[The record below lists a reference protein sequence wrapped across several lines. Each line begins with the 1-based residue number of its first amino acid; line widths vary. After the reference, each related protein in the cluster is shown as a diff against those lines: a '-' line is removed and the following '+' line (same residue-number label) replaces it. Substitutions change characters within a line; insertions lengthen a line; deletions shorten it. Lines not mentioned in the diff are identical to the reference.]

1 MPKKNI
7 KNIIDDVRDT
17 IVGKIPMPNSQ
28 VEQITIALLY
38 KFMDD
43 MDQESIDLGG
53 NASFFS
59 GDYAKYSWKR
69 IMSDSIGSQTRYN
82 LYTEALEK
90 FYLHPTLPSTF
101 REIFKNV
108 SVPYKDAETL
118 TNFLKI
124 INDEFDYSN
133 SEILGDAYEYLL
145 SILGSQGDLGQF
157 RTPRHLIDFIVELV
171 NPTKDD
177 TILDPA
183 CGTAGFLISAYK
195 HILKS
200 NSDNSEGDKLSFEER
215 KEILKNINGYDI
227 EPSMVRIAE
236 MNLFLH
242 GASDPEIHE
251 YDTLTMEDR
260 WEDKFSCI
268 LANPPFMTP
277 TGGIKPH
284 NRFDISANRAEAL
297 FVDYIVN
304 HITSK
309 GKAGIIIPDTILFST
324 SAAAYKQLRK
334 ILIENGL
341 YCIVSLP
348 AGVFKPY
355 AKDVKTSILLLNKQ
369 YSTDKIYHITTT
381 ADGYTLTDTRR
392 PTKKNDLPEAKEV
405 VKNIIKVLT
414 NEIEELPSSNLK
426 VDEIPISEMEKH
438 DYSLL
443 PNKYKERVRLNTK
456 YQYKEI
462 GKYICE
468 NKEKAGK
475 NSYPVWSV
483 SNKLGFVKTEEYHSE
498 QVASSDT
505 KNYKVIKKGYFAYN
519 PSRVNV
525 GSIALNDSDIVSC
538 VSPMYVSFYVNSEE
552 LDEKY
557 LLYLIKSSEFKNII
571 DDESYGAVRKQLR
584 IDDMKKIRIPVPT
597 IDEQKKYVEEIEK
610 HQKKIDSLNEEINQ
624 TEKQINSIFSEIIN

>member
-1 MPKKNI
+1 MPKRNI

-28 VEQITIALLY
+28 VEQITLALLY

-59 GDYAKYSWKR
+59 GDYSKYSWKR

-171 NPTKDD
+171 NPTKND

-200 NSDNSEGDKLSFEER
+200 NSENTEGDKLSFEER

-260 WEDKFSCI
+260 WDDKFSCI

-284 NRFDISANRAEAL
+284 NRFDISANRSEVL
-297 FVDYIVN
+297 FVDYIIN
-304 HITSK
+304 HISSK

-355 AKDVKTSILLLNKQ
+355 AKDVKTSILLINKN
-369 YSTDKIYHITTT
+369 YETDKVYYITTT
-381 ADGYTLTDTRR
+381 ADGYTLTDTRK
-392 PTKKNDLPEAKEV
+392 PTKKNDLPEAKKI
-405 VKNIIKVLT
+405 VKNIVKLLT
-414 NEIEELPSSNLK
+414 NEIDTLPDTSLK
-426 VDEIPISEMEKH
+426 LDMIPIGEMEKN

-443 PNKYKERVRLNTK
+443 PNKYKERIRINTK
-456 YQYKEI
+456 YSYKEI
-462 GKYICE
+462 GQFVCE
-468 NKEKAGK
+468 NKEKVGR
-475 NSYPVWSV
+475 NNYPVWSV

-498 QVASSDT
+498 QIASSDI
-505 KNYKVIKKGYFAYN
+505 KNYKIINKGFFAYN
-519 PSRVNV
+519 PSRINV
-525 GSIALNDSDIVSC
+525 GSIALNDSDTIAC
-538 VSPMYVSFYVNSEE
+538 VSPMYVSFYISSKE
-552 LDEKY
+552 LNEKY
-557 LLYLIKSSEFKNII
+557 LLYLMKSDEFKNII
-571 DDESYGAVRKQLR
+571 NDESYGAVRKQLR
-584 IDDMKKIRIPVPT
+584 FEDMKKIKIPVPSLP
-597 IDEQKKYVEEIEK
+597 EQIRYVESIEK
-610 HQKKIDSLNEEINQ
+610 NYKKIEKLNEEIQN
-624 TEKQINSIFSEIIN
+624 TEKDINNIFNMIIN